1 MMVTIPRIL
10 TCSNDRTVCLLSL
23 APGTMR
29 ATLECRLCGHHGTV
43 CSVAAKDDKVLTG
56 SVDKTVKLWTVQQGV
71 DNRILHT
78 FTGHYKRVRIGD
90 FHFCVLYF
98 SSYYP
103 LFLLWRFPHEFSFQ
117 IPHFLSSLL
126 LSLLY
131 QSSTLS
137 IISCSQFSFV
147 LTSLSTFRYIHLL
160 FCGAADKIISQIS
173 NFI

>member
-23 APGTMR
+23 APDTMR

-43 CSVAAKDDKVLTG
+43 CSVAAKDEKVLTG

-78 FTGHYKRVRIGD
+78 FTGHYKRVRIRY

-103 LFLLWRFPHEFSFQ
+103 LFLLGGSPPHEFSFQ
-117 IPHFLSSLL
+117 IPRFLSSLPLNSLL

-131 QSSTLS
+131 QPLATFISSYLGLQIKAS
-137 IISCSQFSFV
+137 PNIQLYLISSSHHIEE
-147 LTSLSTFRYIHLL
+147 TF
-160 FCGAADKIISQIS
+160 
-173 NFI
+173 

>member
-1 MMVTIPRIL
+1 MINMMVTIPRIL

-78 FTGHYKRVRIGD
+78 FTGHYKRVRN

-103 LFLLWRFPHEFSFQ
+103 LFLLWMFPPMNFLPKFHTFYHLSLSILFCS
-117 IPHFLSSLL
+117 HFFIN
-126 LSLLY
+126 LSLL
-131 QSSTLS
+131 SSPL
-137 IISCSQFSFV
+137 IWGC
-147 LTSLSTFRYIHLL
+147 R
-160 FCGAADKIISQIS
+160 
-173 NFI
+173 

>member
-1 MMVTIPRIL
+1 MINMMVTIPRIL

-23 APGTMR
+23 APDTMR

-78 FTGHYKRVRIGD
+78 FTGHYKRVRIRD

-98 SSYYP
+98 SSFYP
-103 LFLLWRFPHEFSFQ
+103 SFLTALPTQW
-117 IPHFLSSLL
+117 
-126 LSLLY
+126 
-131 QSSTLS
+131 
-137 IISCSQFSFV
+137 
-147 LTSLSTFRYIHLL
+147 
-160 FCGAADKIISQIS
+160 
-173 NFI
+173 

>member
-78 FTGHYKRVRIGD
+78 FTGHYKRVRIRNLI
-90 FHFCVLYF
+90 FVLSILVLITPSFF
-98 SSYYP
+98 SGC
-103 LFLLWRFPHEFSFQ
+103 FPHEYSLQ
-117 IPHFLSSLL
+117 IPHFLSSLPLNSLL

-131 QSSTLS
+131 QPFATFIFSSLVLQ
-137 IISCSQFSFV
+137 INHLPNIQLYLISSSHHIEE
-147 LTSLSTFRYIHLL
+147 TF
-160 FCGAADKIISQIS
+160 
-173 NFI
+173 